1 MSDEQSIV
9 TEISEREFIEALKNN
24 PAIKPIGNELLDT
37 LTGVIHKYFYGVEK
51 WTTLFY
57 VAYVVQYQSDTVTRK
72 NTITRW
78 KVGQGTNTL

>member
-9 TEISEREFIEALKNN
+9 TEISEREFVEALKNN

-51 WTTLFY
+51 GTPLFY
-57 VAYVVQYQSDTVTRK
+57 VAYEVQDQSDTVTRK